1 MRILLVSL
9 FLVEYAV
16 ELANAL
22 VEKHQVHL
30 VLSEMRAAEAL
41 GDQLQ
46 AKLSSRV
53 SLTLL
58 PYRYKCYHSKIW
70 CAFLIFKQYLV
81 FRPHV
86 VHVQECS
93 NPLNLFFYLFH
104 WRPLITTVHDVQLH
118 PGSEEC
124 RLTHKKLWVMRILR
138 KYFCGSIIVHGKN
151 LRTLFIDR
159 YGKKAED
166 VWAVPHGG
174 LFSYI
179 PENRSVFR
187 EDPHTVL
194 FFGRMEKYKGLKWL
208 IETEPLISEKITD
221 FKIIVAGQGEE
232 LDARKTI
239 LQGNPHFEIHDRY
252 IPFSEVAVFFKRA
265 VAVVLPY
272 TEASQSGIVAM
283 AFAFGKPVI
292 ATDVGSLSEVVFD
305 GKNGVLVPPRDPL
318 KLSDAICSMLLNP
331 QQKKRLSKGAL
342 ETANTLLNWN
352 YVAELT
358 TKVYRSKISRKIR

>member
-1 MRILLVSL
+1 MKILLVSL

-22 VEKHQVHL
+22 SEKHQVHL
-30 VLSEMRAAEAL
+30 VLSEFRAAKTL
-41 GDQLQ
+41 GDRLR

-58 PYRYKCYHSKIW
+58 PYRYTRDLSTVW
-70 CAFLIFKQYLV
+70 CAFLIFNRYLA

-93 NPLNLFFYLFH
+93 NPLNLLFYLFH
-104 WRPLITTVHDVQLH
+104 FRPLITTVHDVDLH
-118 PGSEEC
+118 PGSEES
-124 RLTHKKLWVMRILR
+124 RLTHKRRWAMRILR
-138 KYFCGSIIVHGKN
+138 KYFCGSIIVHGEK
-151 LRTLFIDR
+151 LRALFIDR
-159 YGKKAED
+159 FGKKVED

-179 PENRSVFR
+179 PEKRSILR

-208 IETEPLISEKITD
+208 IEIEPLVSEKIAD
-221 FKIIVAGQGEE
+221 LKIIVAGQGED
-232 LDARKTI
+232 LDARKAT
-239 LQGNPHFEIHDRY
+239 LLTNPHFEIHDRY
-252 IPFSEVAVFFKRA
+252 IPFDEVPAFFQRA
-265 VAVVLPY
+265 AAVVLPY

-292 ATDVGSLSEVVFD
+292 ATDVGSLSEIVID
-305 GKNGVLVPPRDPL
+305 GRNGLLVPARDPVR
-318 KLSDAICSMLLNP
+318 LSDAICSLLLNR
-331 QQKKRLSKGAL
+331 QQKQRLSEGAL

-352 YVAELT
+352 DIAGLT
-358 TKVYRSKISRKIR
+358 TKVYRSKILQKFR